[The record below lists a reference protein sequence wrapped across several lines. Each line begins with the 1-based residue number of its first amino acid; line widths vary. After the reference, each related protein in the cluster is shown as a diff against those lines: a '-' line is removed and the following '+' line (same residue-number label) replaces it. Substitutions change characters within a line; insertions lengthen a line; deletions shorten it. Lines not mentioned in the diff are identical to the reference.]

1 MRFKKNW
8 KIFNQTNNMLK
19 AIKSFIIFWIALMGF
34 NMCTKSNEN
43 SFDICVYGE
52 SASGGMAA
60 IQAARLGKSV
70 ILISKNQHVGGLATS
85 GLTATDMNRNDMVGG
100 IAREFYQRIYTYY
113 QDSAVWKNQNRNEF
127 FIKSLRRTYRGKNDD
142 RQIQWVY
149 ESKVAEKIMLD
160 MLEEAGVNIWFN
172 ERLQLTNGVQKR
184 RTKISSIQMESG
196 KTVKAKV
203 FIDATYEGDL
213 MANAD
218 VSYTIGRESNTTY
231 NETFNGYRVNIKD
244 GTDLSTIDP
253 YIVKGDNNSGLLPYI
268 DSEIP
273 LNQGEADH
281 RVQAYCYRMTL
292 TDDPD
297 NRIKIQEPNNYNP
310 MWYEVLVRRIQ
321 QNPELTLQNIITLTP
336 MPNRKTDTNHLDFF
350 GASYDYAEA
359 DYNKRNEIEQ
369 MHKDYALGML
379 WLLEH
384 DPRIPEH
391 IRSEMSEWGLP
402 KDEFIDT
409 ENFPNHIYVREA
421 RRMIGE
427 YVMVEKN
434 VAKENREM
442 AENPVGVGS
451 YALDCHYVSKV
462 IDEEGML
469 RYEGTIFEPTTPY
482 QISYYS
488 LTPKKNE
495 CSNLLVPVC
504 LSASHVAFSSIRME
518 PVYMVLGQ
526 SAAVAASLAID
537 EKSAVQEITYDRLAA
552 KLLELKQII
561 KPGNTKPH

>member
-1 MRFKKNW
+1 
-8 KIFNQTNNMLK
+8 
-19 AIKSFIIFWIALMGF
+19 
-34 NMCTKSNEN
+34 
-43 SFDICVYGE
+43 
-52 SASGGMAA
+52 
-60 IQAARLGKSV
+60 
-70 ILISKNQHVGGLATS
+70 
-85 GLTATDMNRNDMVGG
+85 
-100 IAREFYQRIYTYY
+100 
-113 QDSAVWKNQNRNEF
+113 
-127 FIKSLRRTYRGKNDD
+127 
-142 RQIQWVY
+142 
-149 ESKVAEKIMLD
+149 
-160 MLEEAGVNIWFN
+160 
-172 ERLQLTNGVQKR
+172 
-184 RTKISSIQMESG
+184 MESG

-213 MANAD
+213 MAKAG
-218 VSYTIGRESNTTY
+218 VSYTVGRESNAMY
-231 NETFNGYRVNIKD
+231 DETFNGYRVNYEE
-244 GTDLSTIDP
+244 GTDLSAIDP
-253 YIVKGDNNSGLLPYI
+253 YIVEGDKNSGLLPYI
-268 DSEIP
+268 DSGIP

-297 NRIKIQEPNNYNP
+297 NRIKIVKPENYNP
-310 MWYEVLVRRIQ
+310 LWYEVLVRRIQ

-359 DYNKRNEIEQ
+359 DYNKRKEIEQ
-369 MHKDYALGML
+369 LHKDYALGML

-391 IRSEMSEWGLP
+391 IRTEMSDWGMAR
-402 KDEFIDT
+402 DEFEDT
-409 ENFPNHIYVREA
+409 GNFPYHIYVREA

-434 VAKENREM
+434 VAKANREE
-442 AENPVGVGS
+442 AEHPVGVGS

-462 IDEEGML
+462 IDKEGKL
-469 RYEGTIFEPTTPY
+469 RYEGTIFTPVIPY
-482 QISYYS
+482 TISYYS
-488 LTPKKNE
+488 LTPKRNE

-526 SAAVAASLAID
+526 SAAVAASMAID
-537 EKSAVQEITYDRLAA
+537 KNTAVQDIAYDKLAE
-552 KLLELKQII
+552 KLLALKQII

>member
-1 MRFKKNW
+1 MITKTPEKFKHN
-8 KIFNQTNNMLK
+8 FNMMKT
-19 AIKSFIIFWIALMGF
+19 IKPLILFLTVLLGL
-34 NMCTKSNEN
+34 NMCTNSNEKT
-43 SFDICVYGE
+43 FDICVYGE
-52 SASGGMAA
+52 SASGVIAA
-60 IQAARLGKSV
+60 IQASRLGKDV
-70 ILISKNQHVGGLATS
+70 ILISKNRHVGGLATS

-100 IAREFYQRIYTYY
+100 IAKEFYQRIYSYY
-113 QDSAVWKNQNRNEF
+113 QDSTVWKNQNRDEF
-127 FIKSLRRTYRGKNDD
+127 FSKSIKRTYRGKNDD
-142 RQIQWVY
+142 RKMQWVY
-149 ESKVAEKIMLD
+149 ESNVAEKIMLD
-160 MLEEAGVNIWFN
+160 MLDEAGVNIWFN

-184 RTKISSIQMESG
+184 KTKINSIQMESG

-203 FIDATYEGDL
+203 FIDASYEGDL
-213 MANAD
+213 MANAN
-218 VSYTIGRESNTTY
+218 VSYTVGRESNTTY
-231 NETFNGYRVNIKD
+231 NETFNGYRINFKD

-253 YIVKGDNNSGLLPYI
+253 YIVEGDKNSGLLPYI

-273 LNQGEADH
+273 LKQGEADH

-292 TDDPD
+292 TDDPE
-297 NRIKIQEPNNYNP
+297 NRIKIQEPKNYNP
-310 MWYEVLVRRIQ
+310 LWYEVLVRRIQ

-359 DYNKRNEIEQ
+359 DYNKRKEIEQ

-391 IRSEMSEWGLP
+391 IRSEMSDWGLP
-402 KDEFIDT
+402 KDEFADT

-434 VAKENREM
+434 VAKENREV
-442 AENPVGVGS
+442 AENPIGVGS

-462 IDEEGML
+462 IDEEGKL
-469 RYEGTIFEPTTPY
+469 RYEGTIFKPTTPY

-488 LTPKKNE
+488 LTPKRNE

-537 EKSAVQEITYDRLAA
+537 EKSAVQEIPYDRLAA

>member
-1 MRFKKNW
+1 MT
-8 KIFNQTNNMLK
+8 KIVKT
-19 AIKSFIIFWIALMGF
+19 FIFFWITLFGF
-34 NMCTKSNEN
+34 NMCATNKEN
-43 SFDICVYGE
+43 VFDICVYGE
-52 SASGGMAA
+52 SASGVMAA
-60 IQAARLGKSV
+60 IQAARLGKNV
-70 ILISKNQHVGGLATS
+70 VLISKNQHVGGLATS

-100 IAREFYQRIYTYY
+100 IAREFYQRIYAYY
-113 QDSAVWKNQNRNEF
+113 QDPAAWRNQDRDEF
-127 FIKSLRRTYRGKNDD
+127 FIQSIRRTYRGKNDD
-142 RQIQWVY
+142 RQMQWVY
-149 ESKVAEKIMLD
+149 ESRIAEKIMLD
-160 MLEEAGVNIWFN
+160 MLEEAGVKLWFN
-172 ERLQLTNGVQKR
+172 ERLQFEDGIKKR
-184 RTKISSIQMESG
+184 GTRITAISMESG
-196 KTVKAKV
+196 KTVNAKV

-213 MANAD
+213 MAKAG
-218 VSYTIGRESNTTY
+218 VSYTVGRESNDTY
-231 NETFNGYRVNIKD
+231 NETLNGYRINYEN
-244 GTDLSTIDP
+244 GTDLSAIDP
-253 YIVKGDNNSGLLPYI
+253 YIVEGDKSSGLLPYI

-273 LNQGEADH
+273 LGQGEADH

-297 NRIKIQEPNNYNP
+297 NRIKIQKPDNYNP
-310 MWYEVLVRRIQ
+310 LWYEVLVRRIQ
-321 QNPELTLQNIITLTP
+321 QNPKLTLQDIITLTP

-359 DYNKRNEIEQ
+359 NYNKRKEIEQ
-369 MHKDYALGML
+369 LHKDYALGML

-391 IRSEMSEWGLP
+391 IRTEMSDWGLP
-402 KDEFIDT
+402 KDEFEDT
-409 ENFPNHIYVREA
+409 GNFPYHIYVREA

-434 VAKENREM
+434 VAKENRED
-442 AENPVGVGS
+442 AQHPVGVGS

-462 IDEEGML
+462 IDKEGKL
-469 RYEGTIFEPTTPY
+469 RYEGAIFTPVIPY
-482 QISYYS
+482 TISYYS

-526 SAAVAASLAID
+526 SAAVAASMAID
-537 EKSAVQEITYDRLAA
+537 KNTAVQDIIYDKLAE

>member
-1 MRFKKNW
+1 MT
-8 KIFNQTNNMLK
+8 KIVKT
-19 AIKSFIIFWIALMGF
+19 FIFFWITLFGF
-34 NMCTKSNEN
+34 NMCATNKEN
-43 SFDICVYGE
+43 VFDICVYGE
-52 SASGGMAA
+52 SASGVMAA
-60 IQAARLGKSV
+60 IQAARLGKNV
-70 ILISKNQHVGGLATS
+70 VLISKNQHVGGLATS

-100 IAREFYQRIYTYY
+100 IAREFYQRIYAYY
-113 QDSAVWKNQNRNEF
+113 QDPTAWRNQDRDEF
-127 FIKSLRRTYRGKNDD
+127 FIQSIRRTYRGKNDD
-142 RQIQWVY
+142 RQMQWVY
-149 ESKVAEKIMLD
+149 ESKIAEKIMLD
-160 MLEEAGVNIWFN
+160 MLEEAGVKLWFN
-172 ERLQLTNGVQKR
+172 ERLQLEDGVKKR
-184 RTKISSIQMESG
+184 GIKITTISMESG
-196 KTVKAKV
+196 KTVNAKV

-213 MANAD
+213 MAKAGI
-218 VSYTIGRESNTTY
+218 SYTVGRESNATY
-231 NETFNGYRVNIKD
+231 NETFNGYRVNYKD
-244 GTDLSTIDP
+244 GTDLSAIDP
-253 YIVKGDNNSGLLPYI
+253 YIVEGDKNSGLLPYI
-268 DSEIP
+268 DSGIP

-297 NRIKIQEPNNYNP
+297 NRIKIVKPENYNP
-310 MWYEVLVRRIQ
+310 LWYEVLVRRIQ

-350 GASYDYAEA
+350 GASYDYAEG
-359 DYNKRNEIEQ
+359 DYNKRKEIEQ
-369 MHKDYALGML
+369 LHKDYALGML

-391 IRSEMSEWGLP
+391 IRTEMSDWGLP
-402 KDEFIDT
+402 KDEFEDT
-409 ENFPNHIYVREA
+409 QNFPYHIYVREA

-434 VAKENREM
+434 VTKENRED
-442 AENPVGVGS
+442 AQHPVGVGS

-462 IDEEGML
+462 IDKEGKL
-469 RYEGTIFEPTTPY
+469 RYEGTIFTPVIPY
-482 QISYYS
+482 TISYYS

-526 SAAVAASLAID
+526 SAAVAASMAID
-537 EKSAVQEITYDRLAA
+537 KNAAVQDIAYDKLAE

>member
-1 MRFKKNW
+1 MT
-8 KIFNQTNNMLK
+8 KIVKT
-19 AIKSFIIFWIALMGF
+19 FIFFWITLFGF
-34 NMCTKSNEN
+34 NMCATNKEN
-43 SFDICVYGE
+43 VFDICVYGE
-52 SASGGMAA
+52 SASGVVAA
-60 IQAARLGKSV
+60 IQAARLGKNV
-70 ILISKNQHVGGLATS
+70 VLISKNQHVGGLATS

-100 IAREFYQRIYTYY
+100 IAREFYQRIYAYY
-113 QDSAVWKNQNRNEF
+113 QDPTVWKNQDRDEF
-127 FIKSLRRTYRGKNDD
+127 FVKSMRRTYRGKNDD
-142 RQIQWVY
+142 RQMQWVY
-149 ESKVAEKIMLD
+149 ESKIAEKIMLD
-160 MLEEAGVNIWFN
+160 MLKEAGVILWFN
-172 ERLQLTNGVQKR
+172 ERLQLEDGVKKR
-184 RTKISSIQMESG
+184 GKQITSIVMESG
-196 KTVKAKV
+196 KTVNAKV

-213 MANAD
+213 MAKAG
-218 VSYTIGRESNTTY
+218 VSYIVGREANATY
-231 NETFNGYRVNIKD
+231 NETYNGYRVNYED
-244 GTDLSTIDP
+244 GRDLSAIDP
-253 YIVKGDNNSGLLPYI
+253 YIIEGDKSSGLLPYI

-273 LNQGEADH
+273 LNQGDADH

-297 NRIKIQEPNNYNP
+297 NRIKIQKPENYNP
-310 MWYEVLVRRIQ
+310 LWYEVLVRRIQ

-359 DYNKRNEIEQ
+359 DYNKRKEIEQ
-369 MHKDYALGML
+369 LHKDYALGML

-391 IRSEMSEWGLP
+391 IRTEMSDWGMA
-402 KDEFIDT
+402 KDEFEDT
-409 ENFPNHIYVREA
+409 GNFPYHIYVREA

-434 VAKENREM
+434 VARENRED
-442 AENPVGVGS
+442 AEHPVGVGS

-462 IDEEGML
+462 IDKEGKL
-469 RYEGTIFEPTTPY
+469 RYEGTIFKPVIPY
-482 QISYYS
+482 TISYYS
-488 LTPKKNE
+488 LTPKRNE
-495 CSNLLVPVC
+495 CSNLLVPIC

-526 SAAVAASLAID
+526 SVAVAASMAID
-537 EKSAVQEITYDRLAA
+537 ENAAVQDIAYDKLSE

>member
-1 MRFKKNW
+1 MT
-8 KIFNQTNNMLK
+8 KIVKT
-19 AIKSFIIFWIALMGF
+19 FIFFWITLFGF
-34 NMCTKSNEN
+34 NMCATNKEN
-43 SFDICVYGE
+43 VFDICVYGE
-52 SASGGMAA
+52 SASGVMAA
-60 IQAARLGKSV
+60 IQAARLGKNV
-70 ILISKNQHVGGLATS
+70 VLISKNQHVGGLATS

-100 IAREFYQRIYTYY
+100 IAREFYQRIYAYY
-113 QDSAVWKNQNRNEF
+113 QDPTAWRNQDRDEF
-127 FIKSLRRTYRGKNDD
+127 FIQSIRRTYRGKNDD
-142 RQIQWVY
+142 RQMQWVY
-149 ESKVAEKIMLD
+149 ESRIAEKIMLD
-160 MLEEAGVNIWFN
+160 MLEEAGVKLWFN
-172 ERLQLTNGVQKR
+172 ERLQFEDGIKKR
-184 RTKISSIQMESG
+184 GTRITAISMESG
-196 KTVKAKV
+196 KTVNAKV

-213 MANAD
+213 MAKAG
-218 VSYTIGRESNTTY
+218 VSYTVGRESNDTY
-231 NETFNGYRVNIKD
+231 NETLNGYRINYEN
-244 GTDLSTIDP
+244 GTDLSAIDP
-253 YIVKGDNNSGLLPYI
+253 YIVEGDKSSGLLPYI

-273 LNQGEADH
+273 LGQGEADH

-297 NRIKIQEPNNYNP
+297 NRIKIQKPDNYNP
-310 MWYEVLVRRIQ
+310 LWYEVLVRRIQ
-321 QNPELTLQNIITLTP
+321 QNPKLTLQDIITLTP

-359 DYNKRNEIEQ
+359 NYNKRKEIEQ
-369 MHKDYALGML
+369 LHKDYALGML

-391 IRSEMSEWGLP
+391 IRTEMSDWGLP
-402 KDEFIDT
+402 KDEFEDT
-409 ENFPNHIYVREA
+409 GNFPYHIYVREA

-434 VAKENREM
+434 VAKENRED
-442 AENPVGVGS
+442 AQHPVGVGS

-462 IDEEGML
+462 IDKEGKL
-469 RYEGTIFEPTTPY
+469 RYEGTIFTPVIPY
-482 QISYYS
+482 TISYYS

-526 SAAVAASLAID
+526 SAAVAASMAID
-537 EKSAVQEITYDRLAA
+537 KNTAVQDIIYDKLAE

>member
-1 MRFKKNW
+1 MT
-8 KIFNQTNNMLK
+8 KIVKT
-19 AIKSFIIFWIALMGF
+19 FIFFWITLFGF
-34 NMCTKSNEN
+34 NMCATNKEN
-43 SFDICVYGE
+43 VFDICVYGE
-52 SASGGMAA
+52 SASGVMAA
-60 IQAARLGKSV
+60 IQAARLGKNV
-70 ILISKNQHVGGLATS
+70 VLISKNQHVGGLATS

-100 IAREFYQRIYTYY
+100 IAREFYQRIYAYY
-113 QDSAVWKNQNRNEF
+113 QDPTAWRNQDRDEF
-127 FIKSLRRTYRGKNDD
+127 FIQSIRRTYRGKNND
-142 RQIQWVY
+142 RQMQWVY
-149 ESKVAEKIMLD
+149 ESRIAEKIMLD
-160 MLEEAGVNIWFN
+160 MLEEAGVKLWFN
-172 ERLQLTNGVQKR
+172 ERLQFEDGIKKR
-184 RTKISSIQMESG
+184 GTRITAISMESG
-196 KTVKAKV
+196 KTVNAKV

-213 MANAD
+213 MAKAG
-218 VSYTIGRESNTTY
+218 VSYTVGRESNDTY
-231 NETFNGYRVNIKD
+231 NETLNGYRINYEN
-244 GTDLSTIDP
+244 GTDLSAIDP
-253 YIVKGDNNSGLLPYI
+253 YIVEGDKSSGLLPYI

-273 LNQGEADH
+273 LGQGEADH

-297 NRIKIQEPNNYNP
+297 NRIKIQKPDNYNP
-310 MWYEVLVRRIQ
+310 LWYEVLVRRIQ
-321 QNPELTLQNIITLTP
+321 QNPKLTLQDIITLTP

-359 DYNKRNEIEQ
+359 NYNKRKEIEQ
-369 MHKDYALGML
+369 LHKDYALGML

-391 IRSEMSEWGLP
+391 IRTEMSDWGLP
-402 KDEFIDT
+402 KDEFEDT
-409 ENFPNHIYVREA
+409 GNFPYHIYVREA

-434 VAKENREM
+434 VAKENRED
-442 AENPVGVGS
+442 AQHPVGVGS

-462 IDEEGML
+462 IDKEGKL
-469 RYEGTIFEPTTPY
+469 RYEGTIFTPVIPY
-482 QISYYS
+482 TISYYS

-526 SAAVAASLAID
+526 SAAVAASMAID
-537 EKSAVQEITYDRLAA
+537 KNTAVQDIIYDKLAE

>member
-1 MRFKKNW
+1 MKPL
-8 KIFNQTNNMLK
+8 IL
-19 AIKSFIIFWIALMGF
+19 FWTVLFGLS
-34 NMCTKSNEN
+34 MCTYSNEN
-43 SFDICVYGE
+43 TFDICVYGE
-52 SASGGMAA
+52 SASGVIAA
-60 IQAARLGKSV
+60 IQAARLGKDV

-100 IAREFYQRIYTYY
+100 IAKEFYQRIYSYY
-113 QDSAVWKNQNRNEF
+113 QDSTVWKNQNRDEF
-127 FIKSLRRTYRGKNDD
+127 FSKSIKRTYRGKNDD
-142 RQIQWVY
+142 RTMQWVY
-149 ESKVAEKIMLD
+149 ESKIAEKIMLD

-172 ERLQLTNGVQKR
+172 ERLRLINGVQKR
-184 RTKISSIQMESG
+184 KTKINSIQMESG

-203 FIDATYEGDL
+203 FIDASYEGDL

-218 VSYTIGRESNTTY
+218 VSYTVGRESNTTY
-231 NETFNGYRVNIKD
+231 NETLNGYRVNFKD
-244 GTDLSTIDP
+244 GADLSTIDP
-253 YIVKGDNNSGLLPYI
+253 YIVKGDKNSGLLPYI

-273 LNQGEADH
+273 LKQGEADH

-292 TDDPD
+292 TDDPG
-297 NRIKIQEPNNYNP
+297 NRIKIQKPKNYNP
-310 MWYEVLVRRIQ
+310 LWYEVLVRRIQ

-359 DYNKRNEIEQ
+359 DYNKRKEIEQ

-391 IRSEMSEWGLP
+391 IRSEMSDWGLP
-402 KDEFIDT
+402 KDEFADT

-434 VAKENREM
+434 VAKENREV
-442 AENPVGVGS
+442 AENPIGVGS

-462 IDEEGML
+462 IDEEGKL
-469 RYEGTIFEPTTPY
+469 RYEGTIFKPTTPY

-488 LTPKKNE
+488 LTPKRNE
-495 CSNLLVPVC
+495 CSNLLIPVC

-537 EKSAVQEITYDRLAA
+537 EKIAVQEIPYDRLAA

>member
-1 MRFKKNW
+1 MIRIIKVF
-8 KIFNQTNNMLK
+8 IF
-19 AIKSFIIFWIALMGF
+19 FWITLFGF
-34 NMCTKSNEN
+34 NMCTTNKEN
-43 SFDICVYGE
+43 VFDICVYGE
-52 SASGGMAA
+52 SASGVMAA
-60 IQAARLGKSV
+60 IQAARLGKNV
-70 ILISKNQHVGGLATS
+70 VLISKNQHVGGLATS

-100 IAREFYQRIYTYY
+100 IAREFYQRIYAYY
-113 QDSAVWKNQNRNEF
+113 QDPTAWRNQDRDEF
-127 FIKSLRRTYRGKNDD
+127 FIQSIRRTYRGKNDD
-142 RQIQWVY
+142 RQMQWVY
-149 ESKVAEKIMLD
+149 ESKIAEKIMLD
-160 MLEEAGVNIWFN
+160 MLEEAGVKLWFN
-172 ERLQLTNGVQKR
+172 ERLQLEDGIKKR
-184 RTKISSIQMESG
+184 GTRITAISMESG
-196 KTVKAKV
+196 KTVNAKV

-213 MANAD
+213 MAKAG
-218 VSYTIGRESNTTY
+218 VSYIVGRESNATY
-231 NETFNGYRVNIKD
+231 NETFNGYRVNYEE
-244 GTDLSTIDP
+244 GTDLSAIDP
-253 YIVKGDNNSGLLPYI
+253 YIVEGDKNSGLLPYI
-268 DSEIP
+268 DSGIP

-297 NRIKIQEPNNYNP
+297 NRIKIEKPENYNP
-310 MWYEVLVRRIQ
+310 LWYEVLVRRIQ

-350 GASYDYAEA
+350 GAGYDYAEG
-359 DYNKRNEIEQ
+359 DYNKRKEIEQ
-369 MHKDYALGML
+369 LHKDYALGML

-391 IRSEMSEWGLP
+391 IRTEMGDWGLP
-402 KDEFIDT
+402 KDEFEDT
-409 ENFPNHIYVREA
+409 ENFPYHIYVREA

-434 VAKENREM
+434 VAKENRED
-442 AENPVGVGS
+442 AQHPVGVGS

-462 IDEEGML
+462 IDKDGKL
-469 RYEGTIFEPTTPY
+469 RYEGTIFTPVIPY
-482 QISYYS
+482 TISYYS

-495 CSNLLVPVC
+495 CTNLLVPVC

-526 SAAVAASLAID
+526 SAAVAASMAID
-537 EKSAVQEITYDRLAA
+537 KNAAVQDIAYDKLAE